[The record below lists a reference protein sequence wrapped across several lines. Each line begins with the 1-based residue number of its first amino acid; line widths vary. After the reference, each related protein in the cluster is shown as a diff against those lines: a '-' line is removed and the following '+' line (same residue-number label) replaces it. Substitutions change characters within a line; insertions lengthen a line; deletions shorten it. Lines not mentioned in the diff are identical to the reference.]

1 MGSRRTWADNV
12 YKAASKWVD
21 SALRTDDSL
30 FTPGEPI
37 WSSQWLGELHERF
50 LNHPDESQD
59 TFIDKLKRQLA
70 NSPPEVYQLMGE
82 ILYVYFLIVYTD
94 NSDGEQETI
103 KTALGWA
110 PSPVAIPPG
119 LAAGLDPGLINP
131 GQGFHAYRPF
141 QVGFIIEFAEQWKE
155 QSDECIPLLDDPWG
169 FKNFLH
175 NIPLRSRL
183 FSDGGNQH
191 RMQREAILHLVFP
204 DTFEAITS
212 FGDKEKIVDTFAD
225 HITEP
230 TSDVDHKLAQIRS
243 GLEPEHGSDFNFY
256 DAPVKDHWKGQ
267 SPAIHQLINT
277 VKRHLVIDPEGG
289 NAFTIE
295 GIKPRQRRSRPPR
308 WKGISRAD
316 RIALVDSAIAEFT
329 GGTDT
334 SGAAELVAVDEA
346 CKSYHQRL
354 IDKLGDGERGRDTLA
369 DDWADLRKTLMT
381 QVDGPK
387 VPRGVLPVLAVDLQA
402 LAGKLLFDVDSLQ
415 KIEKL
420 LDDKRQVIFQGPPG
434 TGKTFVARKLAA
446 CLAGS
451 KGYVRLVQFH
461 PSYAYE
467 DFVQG
472 YRPALIDGQPG
483 FDLRNGPLLE
493 AAEQARAEPDANHF
507 LVIDEI
513 NRGNLSKVFGELYF
527 LLEYRDE
534 EMRLLYADEPF
545 SLPDNLY
552 IIGTMNTADRSIALV
567 DLALRRRFH
576 FVEFHPDTPPVQGLL
591 RRWLEQ
597 NAPTMSWV
605 ADIVDR
611 ANEKLDD
618 QQAAIGP
625 SYFMQRGL
633 NEEKLR
639 LIWKHNVRPYIEE
652 HLYGEHDR
660 LGEFDLDTLRRE
672 AEQDGV
678 ADANGPTNADD

>member
-1 MGSRRTWADNV
+1 MYTKPRAGGPVAHCGLTAHSLPQ
-12 YKAASKWVD
+12 ASQSGPV
-21 SALRTDDSL
+21 R
-30 FTPGEPI
+30 
-37 WSSQWLGELHERF
+37 WLGELHERF
-50 LNHPDESQD
+50 LNNPDES
-59 TFIDKLKRQLA
+59 TGPSFIDKLERQLA

-82 ILYVYFLIVYTD
+82 ALYVHFLIVSIHTIG
-94 NSDGEQETI
+94 GEKKKEQINTV
-103 KTALGWA
+103 LGWI
-110 PSPVAIPPG
+110 PEPVEISRD
-119 LAAGLDPGLINP
+119 LAAGLDPGLVKS
-131 GQGFHAYRPF
+131 GQLNTGRPF
-141 QVGFIIEFAEQWKE
+141 HVGFVIEFVEQWK
-155 QSDECIPLLDDPWG
+155 QKSTDEITLLFENPQE

-183 FSDGGNQH
+183 FSDGGNRH

-204 DTFEAITS
+204 DTFEPVIY
-212 FGDKEKIVDTFAD
+212 FDHKEKIASTFASLVK
-225 HITEP
+225 EP
-230 TSDVDHKLAQIRS
+230 TDDIDRKLEQIRS
-243 GLEPEHGSDFNFY
+243 GLATEYGSDFHFY
-256 DAPVKDHWKGQ
+256 DANIQSLWQNNTQKKNKQPVPPSVDA
-267 SPAIHQLINT
+267 SPA
-277 VKRHLVIDPEGG
+277 PESVSDL
-289 NAFTIE
+289 
-295 GIKPRQRRSRPPR
+295 Q
-308 WKGISRAD
+308 
-316 RIALVDSAIAEFT
+316 
-329 GGTDT
+329 
-334 SGAAELVAVDEA
+334 
-346 CKSYHQRL
+346 
-354 IDKLGDGERGRDTLA
+354 TLA
-369 DDWADLRKTLMT
+369 D
-381 QVDGPK
+381 
-387 VPRGVLPVLAVDLQA
+387 
-402 LAGKLLFDVDSLQ
+402 KLLFDVEYLHE
-415 KIEKL
+415 IEQL
-420 LDDKRQVIFQGPPG
+420 LNDKRQVIFQGPPG
-434 TGKTFVARKLAA
+434 TGKTFVARKLAT

-483 FDLRNGPLLE
+483 FELRNGPLLE
-493 AAEQARAEPDANHF
+493 AAEQARAEPDAKHF

-527 LLEYRDE
+527 LLEYRDK

-591 RRWLEQ
+591 WRWLEQ
-597 NAPTMSWV
+597 NAPPMSWV

-625 SYFMQRGL
+625 SYFMKDGL
-633 NEEKLR
+633 DEEMLR
-639 LIWKHNVRPYIEE
+639 LVWKHNVRPYIEE

-672 AEQDGV
+672 TSNHGAEQDGV

>member
-1 MGSRRTWADNV
+1 MRSLEANHV
-12 YKAASKWVD
+12 YEAASRWVD
-21 SALRTDDSL
+21 SALRTDGSL
-30 FTPGEPI
+30 FTPGKPI

-50 LNHPDESQD
+50 LNNPDESQD
-59 TFIDKLKRQLA
+59 AFIDKLERQLA
-70 NSPPEVYQLMGE
+70 NSHPEVYQLMGE
-82 ILYVYFLIVYTD
+82 ILYVYFLIVSTN
-94 NSDGEQETI
+94 NSDGEEETI
-103 KTALGWA
+103 KTVLRWA
-110 PSPVAIPPG
+110 PAPVAIPPD
-119 LAAGLDPGLINP
+119 LAAGLVPGLINP

-141 QVGFIIEFAEQWKE
+141 QVGFIIEFVEQWK
-155 QSDECIPLLDDPWG
+155 QKSTDERALLLENPWE

-175 NIPLRSRL
+175 NIPLSSRL
-183 FSDGGNQH
+183 LSKGGNRY

-204 DTFEAITS
+204 DTFEVAIS
-212 FGDKEKIVDTFAD
+212 VDHKEKIAATFARLV
-225 HITEP
+225 TEP
-230 TSDVDHKLAQIRS
+230 TDDLDRKLEQIRR
-243 GLEPEHGSDFNFY
+243 GLEPEHGSGCYLFY
-256 DAPVKDHWKGQ
+256 EDPVKSLWENNGQ
-267 SPAIHQLINT
+267 KKRQPVSPP
-277 VKRHLVIDPEGG
+277 VGDPP
-289 NAFTIE
+289 AP
-295 GIKPRQRRSRPPR
+295 KPPSDLQ
-308 WKGISRAD
+308 
-316 RIALVDSAIAEFT
+316 
-329 GGTDT
+329 
-334 SGAAELVAVDEA
+334 
-346 CKSYHQRL
+346 
-354 IDKLGDGERGRDTLA
+354 TLA
-369 DDWADLRKTLMT
+369 D
-381 QVDGPK
+381 
-387 VPRGVLPVLAVDLQA
+387 
-402 LAGKLLFDVDSLQ
+402 KLLFDVEYLHE
-415 KIEKL
+415 IEKL

-434 TGKTFVARKLAA
+434 TGKTYVARELAN
-446 CLAGS
+446 CLSGS
-451 KGYVRLVQFH
+451 KERVRLVQFH

-472 YRPALIDGQPG
+472 YRPALVSGQPG
-483 FDLRNGPLLE
+483 FKLTNGPLLE
-493 AAEQARAEPDANHF
+493 AAERARAEAKHF

-534 EMRLLYADEPF
+534 EMRLLYADELF

-576 FVEFHPDTPPVQGLL
+576 FVEFHPNTPPVQGLL

-597 NAPTMSWV
+597 NAPAMSWV
-605 ADIVDR
+605 ADIVDH

-625 SYFMQRGL
+625 SYFMKDGL
-633 NEEKLR
+633 NEEMLR